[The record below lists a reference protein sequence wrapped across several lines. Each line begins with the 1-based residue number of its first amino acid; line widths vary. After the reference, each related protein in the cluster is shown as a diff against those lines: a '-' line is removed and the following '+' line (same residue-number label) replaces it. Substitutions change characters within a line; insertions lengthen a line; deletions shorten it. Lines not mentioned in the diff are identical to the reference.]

1 MRSSRAV
8 RVVLSR
14 FVAAPQWRGVAA
26 CADGISRWQARRAL
40 LALTRA
46 GILQQRTND
55 GRAEWNL
62 DKSRIVQAARLLALS
77 ELQTA

>member
-1 MRSSRAV
+1 MRARETT

-14 FVAAPQWRGVAA
+14 FILAPQWRGVSAF
-26 CADGISRWQARRAL
+26 ADSMSKWQARRAL

-62 DKSRIVQAARLLALS
+62 DREQIEQAARLLATN